1 MAAGTAFSCCIVLA
15 FLLLAPSAHGQR
27 GTGIHL
33 RNSIAAIER
42 SHGDRG
48 RFAAR
53 SVSRGVASASP
64 RIRNTGPGSLASA
77 VGSGGTPILDAL
89 RNSIGN
95 NVGTIGARSSTPLL
109 DALREYTGAPSG
121 TGYPLLDA
129 LRSQQDYAY
138 RRDNEYIKAQRDA
151 VIANAVV
158 NVVGIIADASG
169 RSRQSYPAHTPSG
182 SFVQE
187 RIVLEPAHYETER
200 VWVGPLFDPHTGR
213 QLGGGFYE
221 TRTHYVP
228 ETYGLRDVWIPR
240 E

>member
-1 MAAGTAFSCCIVLA
+1 MAAGAVFSGCIVLA

-27 GTGIHL
+27 GKGTHL
-33 RNSIAAIER
+33 RNSVAAVER
-42 SHGDRG
+42 SPGGVG

-53 SVSRGVASASP
+53 SMSRGVASASP
-64 RIRNTGPGSLASA
+64 RLREGAPGSLAGA

-95 NVGTIGARSSTPLL
+95 SAGTNNARSSTPLL

-121 TGYPLLDA
+121 TGYPILDA
-129 LRSQQDYAY
+129 LQSQQNYAY
-138 RRDNEYIKAQRDA
+138 RRDEQYIKAQRDA
-151 VIANAVV
+151 AIANAVV
-158 NVVGIIADASG
+158 SVVGIIADASV

-187 RIVLEPAHYETER
+187 RIVLGPAHYESER
-200 VWVGPLFDPHTGR
+200 VWIEPLYDPHTGR
-213 QLGGGFYE
+213 QIGGGYYE

-228 ETYGLRDVWIPR
+228 ETYGYRDVFVPA